1 MVIFPEISEEDF
13 KELLDRTIKQL
24 EEIYL
29 DNQSMPV
36 HFSAGYVYG

>member
-36 HFSAGYVYG
+36 HFSTGYVYG